1 MEFPGALARFW
12 HALGLKNAIWSGLTH
27 VLHMKWWWQ
36 MDVLEVVSLGSKKAL
51 AWFGTMGRPSE
62 IVVNQEYVHAGR
74 RRILRIWTSVAQG
87 NGTGF
92 ENVILSSGPICW
104 IPLDSIG
111 FYWILVSTT
120 RCSTAII
127 DCAGCTATLTRGRSA
142 KGLPGNGTKWAWSL
156 LPCEDRNREET
167 ENPGPDSASFRS
179 RVWGWDWFHAFNLG
193 SFLFSNPCQRVMTV
207 SVVFSFAQGTP
218 QSINT
223 MHRRRKWCGSEAKF
237 EAQENIRDPQ
247 ILPRTARI
255 QALLGGTRFRP
266 IQYVILHKSFNLSA
280 SMCLSRT
287 KSSQHITTL
296 QNNSW
301 Q

>member
-1 MEFPGALARFW
+1 MVPTCDKQTSCRTTPKDSSSEPAASSWELPNHTDVQNIGSELQLLQVLKLENGWESLKKRRTLFVNLAPDLLYLMEFPGALARFW

-193 SFLFSNPCQRVMTV
+193 SFFIFKPLPKSYD
-207 SVVFSFAQGTP
+207 
-218 QSINT
+218 SI
-223 MHRRRKWCGSEAKF
+223 RCV
-237 EAQENIRDPQ
+237 Q
-247 ILPRTARI
+247 L
-255 QALLGGTRFRP
+255 
-266 IQYVILHKSFNLSA
+266 
-280 SMCLSRT
+280 CSRHT
-287 KSSQHITTL
+287 SKHQH
-296 QNNSW
+296 NA
-301 Q
+301 